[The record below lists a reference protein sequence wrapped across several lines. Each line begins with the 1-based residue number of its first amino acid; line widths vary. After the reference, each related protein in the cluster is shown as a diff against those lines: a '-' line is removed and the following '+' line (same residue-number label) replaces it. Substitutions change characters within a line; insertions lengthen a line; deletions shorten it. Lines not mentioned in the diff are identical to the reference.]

1 MVGRGPK
8 MSFVL
13 RGNPGLQAASSQ
25 EATFPGLKHLA
36 LLYLQAVLL
45 KMQNLRGEKGN
56 LQLQPNHPQQEL
68 AVPFSVPQFPHF
80 QGGHQKGFIKQREL
94 GTRGAL

>member
-36 LLYLQAVLL
+36 PLYLQAVLL
-45 KMQNLRGEKGN
+45 KMQNLRGGKKEISSSSPITHSRN
-56 LQLQPNHPQQEL
+56 WPSPSLCLSSHT
-68 AVPFSVPQFPHF
+68 S
-80 QGGHQKGFIKQREL
+80 
-94 GTRGAL
+94 RGAIRRAS